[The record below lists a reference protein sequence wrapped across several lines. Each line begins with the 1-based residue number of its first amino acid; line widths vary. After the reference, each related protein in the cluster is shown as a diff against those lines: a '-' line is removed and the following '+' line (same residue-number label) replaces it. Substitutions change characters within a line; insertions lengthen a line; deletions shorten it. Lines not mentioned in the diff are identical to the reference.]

1 MNTLEETI
9 HYVSPEQLCVGL
21 FVHLDLPWMD
31 HPFTFSSF
39 KIKSQEQIQTIQRL
53 NLAKIRYS
61 PTKSEQP
68 PLPCLEPAA
77 PPTAQSPIIIL
88 EASAEEQALID
99 AKHQRLAYQKKQRA
113 QLDACEKEFQQT
125 ARAVRGLDRAIF
137 SRPRDSALAGERL
150 IGKLVDSLMTDK
162 DIAINLMSERNGGED
177 LYFHS
182 LNTTILA
189 LMLGKELKL
198 PQEDIKTLG
207 LAGLFHDVGKIE
219 IPDRILL
226 KAEALNRSE
235 QALYEKH
242 SEWSVNAAQK
252 AGLSSDVLHTIA
264 QHHEYND
271 GSGFPLKLQQGHIH
285 PLAHILVLANH
296 FDYLCNHP
304 FEKFSRTPHEA
315 LAHIFSQQRSKFDPQ
330 TLSVFIRCMG
340 IYPPGSL
347 VMLSNDIYAMVIS
360 VNSSRPLKPQV
371 LAYEPGIKP
380 EDAPLIDLEAETSLN
395 ISKSLKPSQLPREAQ
410 IVLNPR
416 KRITYYFAP
425 KDND

>member
-39 KIKSQEQIQTIQRL
+39 RIKSQDQIQAIQRL
-53 NLAKIRYS
+53 NMTKIRYS

-68 PLPCLEPAA
+68 PLPVVQSVPPPA
-77 PPTAQSPIIIL
+77 IL
-88 EASAEEQALID
+88 IPMPLPESSAEEQAIID
-99 AKHQRLAYQKKQRA
+99 AKHQRLACQKKHRA

-150 IGKLVDSLMTDK
+150 IGKLVDSLMTEK
-162 DIAINLMSERNGGED
+162 DIALNLMSERSGGED

-198 PQEDIKTLG
+198 PREDIKILG

-226 KAEALNRSE
+226 KSEALNRSE
-235 QALYEKH
+235 QTLYEKH
-242 SEWSVNAAQK
+242 AEWSVNAAQK
-252 AGLSSDVLHTIA
+252 AGLSSDILQTIA
-264 QHHEYND
+264 QHHEYAD
-271 GSGFPLKLQQGHIH
+271 GSGFPLKLKQNQIH
-285 PLAHILVLANH
+285 PLANILVLANH

-304 FEKFSRTPHEA
+304 FEKVSRTPHEA
-315 LAHIFSQQRSKFDPQ
+315 LAYIFSQQRSKFDPQ

-347 VMLSNDIYAMVIS
+347 VMLSNDVYAMVIS

-371 LAYEPGIKP
+371 LAYEPGASAD
-380 EDAPLIDLEAETSLN
+380 DAPLIDLEAEADLN
-395 ISKSLKPSQLPREAQ
+395 ISKSLKPSQLPDEAQ
-410 IVLNPR
+410 MVLNPR

-425 KDND
+425 KEND